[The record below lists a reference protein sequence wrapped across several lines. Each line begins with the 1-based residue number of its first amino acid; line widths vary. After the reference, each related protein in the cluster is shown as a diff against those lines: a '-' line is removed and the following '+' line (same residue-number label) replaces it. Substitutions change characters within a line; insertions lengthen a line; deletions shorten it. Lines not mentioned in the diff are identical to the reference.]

1 MSAVRT
7 LEELIADIYEYSN
20 HLYAIR
26 GLLRSAAATRDRM
39 YADQETITSINAR
52 IQALLD
58 DIENKI
64 DDVAFAL
71 EDLNFDEFA
80 VLVVPNHELEYPEF
94 TVTDATT
101 YSTITAPAGTTP
113 FSVFQA
119 SDRVQVSKSRCGI
132 NGFYTVSSLV
142 NAGQGLMFTGV
153 SLFGQAKSETDNRL
167 EVLLKAR

>member
-1 MSAVRT
+1 MIV
-7 LEELIADIYEYSN
+7 
-20 HLYAIR
+20 
-26 GLLRSAAATRDRM
+26 
-39 YADQETITSINAR
+39 
-52 IQALLD
+52 
-58 DIENKI
+58 K
-64 DDVAFAL
+64 
-71 EDLNFDEFA
+71 
-80 VLVVPNHELEYPEF
+80 PNQELEYPEF

-153 SLFGQAKSETDNRL
+153 SLFGQAKSDGRTWRSYFGL
-167 EVLLKAR
+167 CR

>member
-1 MSAVRT
+1 MIAVRT
-7 LEELIADIYEYSN
+7 LEELIADIREYTS
-20 HLYAIR
+20 HLNAVC
-26 GLLRSAAATRDRM
+26 GLLSSAALTRDRM
-39 YADQETITSINAR
+39 YADQETTTSINAR

-58 DIENKI
+58 DIEDKV

-71 EDLNFDEFA
+71 EAMNFDVFA
-80 VLVVPNHELEYPEF
+80 VLVKPNKELGYPEF
-94 TVTDATT
+94 TVMDATT
-101 YSTITAPAGTTP
+101 HSTITAPAGTTP